1 MRANHPQL
9 SDPWNASP
17 LYPEHFDHEDA
28 EQTVA
33 CWRSIQDDV
42 ARERRIAAARHSA
55 G

>member
-1 MRANHPQL
+1 MSRFKIGYVP
-9 SDPWNASP
+9 SDLKNYAR
-17 LYPEHFDHEDA
+17 EDA